1 MLSTD
6 VMKMLLKSN
15 RLFFLILCFGV
26 TNILF
31 AQTSSDVQLARQFYN
46 AGEYQKSSNIYQ
58 KLYSKYKSPNYY
70 QKLLDCHIALNEVTA
85 AEKLIK
91 KHKKKNIKNF
101 TVDVDLAHILNM
113 KGDKKKAQKKINEV
127 FEKLEISHQYVSS
140 VAKKFKKYGYLDQ
153 AIKAYKIG
161 LRDPS
166 KNSYRYQM
174 ASIYGQLDDLK
185 QMYTTYL
192 DLISANKGYLQN
204 VKNIIGRTISKD
216 PDNQN
221 NLLLKEVLIE
231 KAQKSDNKN
240 IGELLIWLF
249 IQEKN
254 FAAAF
259 DQEKSMDQ
267 KFNLK
272 QKKIYELASIC
283 SKNKAFDI
291 ALECYKYIQNI
302 GPSSNYYIDA
312 QLSSIRVKKEL
323 LEASFDATNQDWT
336 NLEKEYRELLTE
348 LGKTSQTILLI
359 RDLAE
364 IQAFRTRDVE
374 LASNTIKEVL
384 DIAKAH
390 PEDIAKCKLMQADI
404 QLMKNEVWDAIISYS
419 QVIKA
424 YKNEVLGHEAKFR
437 RAKVSYYQGDFE
449 WAQAQ
454 LDVLKKSTAKLIANN
469 AMELSLL
476 IQDNLNLDTTTTAM
490 KIFSNAD
497 LLLYQNKLDEAFDAL
512 DQIVINYQGH
522 SLVDEAL
529 FKQHEIKIKQGKQE
543 DASELLDQIITFFSY
558 DILVDDAKF
567 LQAQLQENYFKNKE
581 KASEL
586 YQEIISNHQDS
597 FYVSESRKRYR
608 KLRGE

>member
-15 RLFFLILCFGV
+15 RLLLILCFGF

-31 AQTSSDVQLARQFYN
+31 AQTSSDVQLAQQFYN
-46 AGEYQKSSNIYQ
+46 AGEYQKSSHLYQ

-70 QKLLDCHIALNEVTA
+70 QKLLDCHIALDNITA

-91 KHKKKNIKNF
+91 KHKKRYVNNF
-101 TVDVDLAHILNM
+101 TIDVDFAHVLNL
-113 KGDKKKAQKKINEV
+113 KGDEKKAKKKMNEV
-127 FEKLEISHQYVSS
+127 FESLEVSDQYVSV
-140 VAKKFKKYGYLDQ
+140 VAKKFKRHGYLEQ

-185 QMYTTYL
+185 QMYMTYL
-192 DLISANKGYLQN
+192 DLISANKSYLQN

-216 PDNQN
+216 PNNEN

-272 QKKIYELASIC
+272 QKKIFELASIC
-283 SKNKAFDI
+283 VKNKAFNI
-291 ALECYKYIQNI
+291 ALECYKYIQNV

-312 QLSSIRVKKEL
+312 QLSSIRVNKEL
-323 LEASFDATNQDWT
+323 LESSLDATNKDWVD
-336 NLEKEYRELLTE
+336 LEKEYRALISE

-364 IQAFRTRDVE
+364 IQAFRIHDVE
-374 LASNTIKEVL
+374 LASKTIKEVL

-390 PEDIAKCKLMQADI
+390 PEDLAKCKLMQADI
-404 QLMKNEVWDAIISYS
+404 QVLKNEVWDAIISYS

-424 YKNEVLGHEAKFR
+424 YKNDVLGHEAKFR
-437 RAKVSYYQGDFE
+437 RAKISYYQGDFE

-490 KIFSNAD
+490 EIFSNAD

-512 DQIVINYQGH
+512 DEIVINYQGH

-529 FKQHEIKIKQGKQE
+529 FKQYQIKIKQGKQD

-586 YQEIISNHQDS
+586 YQEIISKHQDS